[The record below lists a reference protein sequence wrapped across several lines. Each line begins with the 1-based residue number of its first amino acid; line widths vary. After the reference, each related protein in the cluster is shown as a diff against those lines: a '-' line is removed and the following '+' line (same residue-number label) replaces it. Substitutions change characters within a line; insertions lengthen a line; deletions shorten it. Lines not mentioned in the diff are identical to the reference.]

1 MPLEKCNC
9 LITDDFFDNI
19 VQHTNQYILE
29 IQRNSQT
36 RLR

>member
-1 MPLEKCNC
+1 MPLEKWNC
-9 LITDDFFDNI
+9 LITDDIFDNI
-19 VQHTNQYILE
+19 VQQTNQYILE